1 MSILSGDIGI
11 YASIIEP
18 KEGVLATQFLLTHH
32 IRIRSCFIDAILK
45 STRMIPVGR
54 VWYAMRGSD
63 TQEGLLHLDV
73 LGPLVFRGLIV
84 GGGYES

>member
-1 MSILSGDIGI
+1 MTILSGDIGI

-18 KEGVLATQFLLTHH
+18 KEGVLASQFLLTHH
-32 IRIRSCFIDAILK
+32 IRIRGCFIDAILK
-45 STRMIPVGR
+45 STGMIPVSR

-63 TQEGLLHLDV
+63 AQKVLFHLDV

-84 GGGYES
+84 GGGNES